1 VSDLV
6 CFFKQKIEER
16 GLSHL
21 QLSLLK
27 SVFLFNNV
35 NSVDNETGPKRI
47 LCGVHFCAVVKILSE
62 KERKKASFDFHT
74 VCEIVAP
81 FLLLREKWLLVKPLA
96 DLKKLC
102 C

>member
-1 VSDLV
+1 MKKMVKYIYKGKRKEKERDTENQNVSDLV
-6 CFFKQKIEER
+6 CFFKQKIEQR

-62 KERKKASFDFHT
+62 KESQF
-74 VCEIVAP
+74 
-81 FLLLREKWLLVKPLA
+81 
-96 DLKKLC
+96 
-102 C
+102 